1 MLFPAVS
8 PGPRTVSQHENTM
21 AAKDGAGPRP
31 AAHRAKRCFLK
42 CLETIEL
49 QPLLFPAVSSGP
61 RTVSQHQNT
70 MAAKDG
76 SGPRPAAHR
85 AKRCFLNC
93 LEARASTLAFS
104 CRQLGSKDGVAAP
117 KHHGS
122 EGRIG
127 PAAGSPSCQTL
138 LSEVPRN
145 LELQPLLFPAV
156 SPGPRTVSQHQNTMA
171 AKDGA
176 GPRPAAHRA
185 KRCFLKCLET
195 RASTLAFSCRQLG
208 SKDGV
213 AAPKHHGSEGRSGPA
228 AGSPSCQTLL
238 SEVPRN

>member
-1 MLFPAVS
+1 
-8 PGPRTVSQHENTM
+8 M

-122 EGRIG
+122 EGR
-127 PAAGSPSCQTL
+127 
-138 LSEVPRN
+138 
-145 LELQPLLFPAV
+145 
-156 SPGPRTVSQHQNTMA
+156 
-171 AKDGA
+171 
-176 GPRPAAHRA
+176 
-185 KRCFLKCLET
+185 
-195 RASTLAFSCRQLG
+195 
-208 SKDGV
+208 
-213 AAPKHHGSEGRSGPA
+213 SGPA

-238 SEVPRN
+238 SEVPRNYSFNPCFFLPSARVQGRCRSTKTPWQRRTERARGRQPIVPNVAFWSA

>member
-1 MLFPAVS
+1 
-8 PGPRTVSQHENTM
+8 M
-21 AAKDGAGPRP
+21 AAKGGAGPRP

-42 CLETIEL
+42 CLET
-49 QPLLFPAVSSGP
+49 
-61 RTVSQHQNT
+61 
-70 MAAKDG
+70 
-76 SGPRPAAHR
+76 
-85 AKRCFLNC
+85 
-93 LEARASTLAFS
+93 RASTLAFS

-122 EGRIG
+122 E
-127 PAAGSPSCQTL
+127 
-138 LSEVPRN
+138 N
-145 LELQPLLFPAV
+145 
-156 SPGPRTVSQHQNTMA
+156 
-171 AKDGA
+171 GA

-238 SEVPRN
+238 SEVPRNYSFNPCFFLPSARVQGRCRSTKTPWQRRTERARGRQPIVPNVAFWSA

>member
-1 MLFPAVS
+1 MREIFPRRRRLCHRPYSRTHLPNLRGKRLFRKGRRTNPNQAQKQCRTHMPPGQVDRDGTTAQMTRLPSDSQPLLPNVAFWTASKLELQPLLFPAVS
-8 PGPRTVSQHENTM
+8 SGPRTVSQHQNTM

-76 SGPRPAAHR
+76 
-85 AKRCFLNC
+85 
-93 LEARASTLAFS
+93 
-104 CRQLGSKDGVAAP
+104 
-117 KHHGS
+117 
-122 EGRIG
+122 
-127 PAAGSPSCQTL
+127 
-138 LSEVPRN
+138 
-145 LELQPLLFPAV
+145 
-156 SPGPRTVSQHQNTMA
+156 
-171 AKDGA
+171 A

-195 RASTLAFSCRQLG
+195 KASTLAFSCRQPG